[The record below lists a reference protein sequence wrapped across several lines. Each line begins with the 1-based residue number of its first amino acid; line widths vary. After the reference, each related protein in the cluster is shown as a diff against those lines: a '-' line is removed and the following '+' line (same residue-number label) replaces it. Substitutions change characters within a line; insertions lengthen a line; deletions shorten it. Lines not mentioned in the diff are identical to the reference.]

1 MEKNEIYFNK
11 DHNGTKEKTIIITE
25 TDDIL
30 IPFEVQYS
38 FCKPNNVKS
47 ILNFYIKNI
56 NKYNI
61 LIDDRLILAIS
72 YLAIYFDDLLIYD
85 TSSNSIITLFQ
96 FINKYI
102 FNNRVRIFDRNKLN
116 NILFIYTFVKCRC
129 NHLFINW
136 KIETCIKS
144 VLKYNIYLPHVFNC
158 EVLLDY
164 IENTETNL
172 KIIQQY
178 TPKNIYNDFSVD
190 DDLKQLDLK
199 NKNELL
205 MELLNIKKYKSKII
219 FL

>member
-1 MEKNEIYFNK
+1 MKKNDIYFNK
-11 DHNGTKEKTIIITE
+11 NYNGTKEKTIIITE
-25 TDDIL
+25 LDNIL
-30 IPFEVQYS
+30 IPFEVQYVFFKS
-38 FCKPNNVKS
+38 NNIKS

-96 FINKYI
+96 FVNKYI
-102 FNNRVRIFDRNKLN
+102 FNNRVRIFNRNKLN
-116 NILFIYTFVKCRC
+116 NILFIYTFIKCRC

-136 KIETCIKS
+136 KIENCIKS
-144 VLKYNIYLPHVFNC
+144 VSKYDIYLPHVFNC
-158 EVLLDY
+158 EILLDY
-164 IENTETNL
+164 IENTETEL

-178 TPKNIYNDFSVD
+178 TPKNIYNTFSIN
-190 DDLKQLDLK
+190 DDLGQLDLK

-205 MELLNIKKYKSKII
+205 MELLNIIKYKSKII